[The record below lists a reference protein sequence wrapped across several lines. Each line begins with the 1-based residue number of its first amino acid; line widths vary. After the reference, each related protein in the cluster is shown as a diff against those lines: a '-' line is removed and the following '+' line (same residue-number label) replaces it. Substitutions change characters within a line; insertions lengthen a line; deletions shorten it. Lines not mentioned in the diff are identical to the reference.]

1 MLNKG
6 SELNGGVCYLNSV
19 VKIHSWVF
27 CFVVVEGRC
36 AILWHQSKRTVM
48 KFIINLFTILFCTGA
63 VFAQQTISGKVTD
76 AKKNPI
82 EGANIY
88 LEGTYDGASS
98 DANGNFS
105 FETTEEGLQT
115 LVISM
120 LSYEPHY
127 EAGDVSFFKEI
138 NITLVESVNSLSGV
152 TLTAGTFEAGDNSK
166 VSVLKPL
173 DIVTTAGAAGDF
185 VAALQTLPGT
195 TTVNEDGRLFV
206 RGGTANETQV
216 FIDGLRVFQ
225 PFNATA
231 NNTPTRGRFSPFLFK
246 GISFSTGGYSA
257 EYGQALSSVLLLNTT
272 DVPLQ
277 EKTDIS
283 IMSVGGGLGHTEIWG
298 DQSLSINT
306 SYVNLAPYE
315 ALIPSTQG
323 VNWKSPYESIAGEGV
338 FRSKGEKSMF
348 KLYTGFNHANLDIE
362 QEDINFDDF
371 VRFRLKNNNLYFN
384 TSYKYYFKNDWS
396 LTSGAS
402 IAWDTNDIGI
412 EADRVDSKE
421 TSSHIKFKARKN
433 FSNRYDLSFGAEY
446 FNTNYNE
453 TYTDLN
459 NDSFFSGYNDGL
471 WAAFAESDI
480 FLSNKFAMKLGLR
493 ATQSSLLDE
502 FNLSPRI
509 SLAYKPGKD
518 GQFSL
523 AYGDFYQ
530 RPLTEVVKFDQNVQ
544 MEKATHYILNYQYI
558 KNGKTFRTE
567 LYYKDYDQL
576 VKFDTN
582 LPQFNSNY
590 SNTGNGYAQGVDVFW
605 RDSKS
610 IENLDYWASYS
621 YLDTERDY
629 RNFPE
634 RATPNF
640 APKHNFS
647 LVTKYWVDKLRSQ
660 VGLSYSYGSG
670 RPYNNPNTPGFLQE
684 KTRSYNNLSFNW
696 AYLIDQQ
703 KILYFSVSNLLGIN
717 NISNYQ
723 YADTPNMDG
732 VYNRR
737 AITPP
742 ADSFFFVGFFWTI
755 SKDRK
760 SNQLDNL

>member
-1 MLNKG
+1 M
-6 SELNGGVCYLNSV
+6 
-19 VKIHSWVF
+19 KIFS
-27 CFVVVEGRC
+27 
-36 AILWHQSKRTVM
+36 
-48 KFIINLFTILFCTGA
+48 NLITLLLCTGT
-63 VFAQQTISGKVTD
+63 VFSQQSITGKVTD
-76 AKKNPI
+76 AKNNPI

-98 DANGNFS
+98 DPNGNFS

-115 LVISM
+115 LIVSM
-120 LSYEPHY
+120 LSFEPHR
-127 EAGDVSFFKEI
+127 EAGDIGYFK
-138 NITLVESVNSLSGV
+138 NLHITLMESVNSLSGV

-206 RGGTANETQV
+206 RGGTAGETQV

-225 PFNATA
+225 PFNATP

-277 EKTDIS
+277 EKTDVS
-283 IMSVGGGLGHTEIWG
+283 IMSVGGGVGHTRIWG

-306 SYVNLAPYE
+306 NYLNLAPYE

-323 VNWKSPYESIAGEGV
+323 VRWNSPYESVSGEAV
-338 FRSKGEKSMF
+338 FRSRGEKSMF
-348 KLYTGFNHANLDIE
+348 KLYTGFNHTNLDIE
-362 QEDINFDDF
+362 QEDINFEDY

-384 TSYKYYFKNDWS
+384 SSYKYYFANDWS

-402 IAWDTNDIGI
+402 IAWDSNDIEI
-412 EADRVDSKE
+412 EEDRVDIGE
-421 TSSHIKFKARKN
+421 TSMHLKVKARKN

-446 FNTNYNE
+446 FHTNFDE
-453 TYTDLN
+453 TFTDT
-459 NDSFFSGYNDGL
+459 DVDAFKSGYSDGL
-471 WAAFAESDI
+471 WVAFAESDI
-480 FLSNKFAMKLGLR
+480 FLSNKFAMKLGVR
-493 ATQSSLLDE
+493 ATHSSLLDGFE
-502 FNLSPRI
+502 MSPRV
-509 SLAYKPGKD
+509 SLAYKPGEE

-530 RPLTEVVKFDQNVQ
+530 RPLSDVVKFDQDLE
-544 MEKATHYILNYQYI
+544 MEKASHYIINYQYI
-558 KNGKTFRTE
+558 NNGKTFRTE
-567 LYYKDYDQL
+567 FYYKDYDRL
-576 VKFDTN
+576 IKFDTDV
-582 LPQFNSNY
+582 PQFNSMYTN
-590 SNTGNGYAQGVDVFW
+590 SGGGYAKGIDVFW

-610 IENLDYWASYS
+610 IDNLDYWFSYS
-621 YLDTERDY
+621 FLDTERDY

-634 RATPNF
+634 KATPNF
-640 APKHNFS
+640 APKHNIS

-670 RPYNNPNTPGFLQE
+670 RPYHNPNNPGFME
-684 KTRSYNNLSFNW
+684 ERTKSYNNLSFNW

-703 KILYFSVSNLLGIN
+703 KILYFSISNLLSIIN
-717 NISNYQ
+717 VSNYQ
-723 YADTPNMDG
+723 YTDVPDVNGFYD
-732 VYNRR
+732 RR

-755 SKDRK
+755 STDGK

>member
-1 MLNKG
+1 MKNTI
-6 SELNGGVCYLNSV
+6 Y
-19 VKIHSWVF
+19 I
-27 CFVVVEGRC
+27 
-36 AILWHQSKRTVM
+36 IL
-48 KFIINLFTILFCTGA
+48 ILFSSGT
-63 VFAQQTISGKVTD
+63 VLAQHTISGKVTD
-76 AKKNPI
+76 SKNNPI

-98 DANGNFS
+98 DAQGKFT
-105 FETTEEGLQT
+105 FETAEEGMQT
-115 LVISM
+115 LVVSM
-120 LSYEPHY
+120 LSYETHY
-127 EAGDVSFFKEI
+127 EAGDISFFTDMEVK
-138 NITLVESVNSLSGV
+138 LLESFNSLDGV

-166 VSVLKPL
+166 ASVLKPL

-206 RGGTANETQV
+206 RGGTADETQV

-272 DVPLQ
+272 DVPVQ
-277 EKTDIS
+277 EQTDIS
-283 IMSVGGGLGHTEIWG
+283 IMSVGGGIGHTKIWNEE
-298 DQSLSINT
+298 QSLSLNIN
-306 SYVNLAPYE
+306 YINLSPYE
-315 ALIPSTQG
+315 ELIPSTQG
-323 VNWKSPYESIAGEGV
+323 VRWISPYESISGETV

-384 TSYKYYFKNDWS
+384 GSYKYYFENDWS

-402 IAWDTNDIGI
+402 VAWDTNDIGI
-412 EADRVDSKE
+412 MEDQVDTKE
-421 TSSHIKFKARKN
+421 TSSHLKLKARKN
-433 FSNRYDLSFGAEY
+433 FSNRFDLSFGAEY
-446 FNTNYNE
+446 FHTDYDE
-453 TYTDLN
+453 TFEDASN
-459 NDSFFSGYNDGL
+459 NRFENGFVDGL

-480 FLSNKFAMKLGLR
+480 FLSHQFAMKLGVR
-493 ATQSSLLDE
+493 AEQTSLLDE
-502 FNLSPRI
+502 FQLSPRA
-509 SLAYKPGKD
+509 SLAYKPWEN

-530 RPLTEVVKFDQNVQ
+530 RPLTEVVKFDAEVG

-558 KNGKTFRTE
+558 NNGKTFRAE
-567 LYYKDYDQL
+567 AYYKDYDGL
-576 VKFDTN
+576 VQFNTEM
-582 LPQFNSNY
+582 PQFNSVYTNA
-590 SNTGNGYAQGVDVFW
+590 GGGYAQGIDVFW

-610 IENLDYWASYS
+610 IKNLDYWASYS
-621 YLDTERDY
+621 YLDTERQY

-634 RATPNF
+634 QATPNF

-647 LVTKYWVDKLRSQ
+647 LVTKYWVNDLRSQ
-660 VGLSYSYGSG
+660 IGFSYAYATG
-670 RPYNNPNTPGFLQE
+670 RPYDNPNTADFMGE
-684 KTRSYNNLSFNW
+684 RTRPFNNLSFNW

-703 KILYFSVSNLLGIN
+703 KILYFSVNNVLGTN

-723 YADTPNMDG
+723 YANTPNSDG
-732 VYNRR
+732 VFDRR

-755 SKDRK
+755 STDGK

>member
-1 MLNKG
+1 MKNTI
-6 SELNGGVCYLNSV
+6 Y
-19 VKIHSWVF
+19 I
-27 CFVVVEGRC
+27 
-36 AILWHQSKRTVM
+36 IL
-48 KFIINLFTILFCTGA
+48 ILFSSGTLL
-63 VFAQQTISGKVTD
+63 AQHTISGRVTD
-76 AKKNPI
+76 AKNNPI

-98 DANGNFS
+98 DTQGKFT
-105 FETTEEGLQT
+105 FETAEEGLQT
-115 LVISM
+115 LVVSM
-120 LSYEPHY
+120 LSYETHY
-127 EAGDVSFFKEI
+127 EAGDISFFTDMEVK
-138 NITLVESVNSLSGV
+138 LLESFNSLDGV

-166 VSVLKPL
+166 ASVLKPL

-206 RGGTANETQV
+206 RGGTADETQV

-272 DVPLQ
+272 DVPVQ
-277 EKTDIS
+277 EQTDIS
-283 IMSVGGGLGHTEIWG
+283 IMSVGGGIGHTKIWNEE
-298 DQSLSINT
+298 QSLSLNIN
-306 SYVNLAPYE
+306 YINLSPYE
-315 ALIPSTQG
+315 ELIPSTQG
-323 VNWKSPYESIAGEGV
+323 VRWISPYESISGETV

-384 TSYKYYFKNDWS
+384 ASYKYYFENDWS

-402 IAWDTNDIGI
+402 VAWDTNDIGI
-412 EADRVDSKE
+412 MEDQVDTKE
-421 TSSHIKFKARKN
+421 TSSHLKLKARKN
-433 FSNRYDLSFGAEY
+433 FSNRFDLSFGAEY
-446 FNTNYNE
+446 FHTDYDE
-453 TYTDLN
+453 TFEDASN
-459 NDSFFSGYNDGL
+459 NRFENGFVDGL

-480 FLSNKFAMKLGLR
+480 FLSHQFAMKLGVR
-493 ATQSSLLDE
+493 AEQTSLLDE
-502 FNLSPRI
+502 FQLSPRA
-509 SLAYKPGKD
+509 SLAYKPWEN

-530 RPLTEVVKFDQNVQ
+530 RPLTEVVKFDAEVG

-558 KNGKTFRTE
+558 NNGKTFRAE
-567 LYYKDYDQL
+567 AYYKDYDGL
-576 VKFDTN
+576 VQFNTEM
-582 LPQFNSNY
+582 PQFNSVYTNA
-590 SNTGNGYAQGVDVFW
+590 GGGYAQGIDVFW
-605 RDSKS
+605 RDSNIIK
-610 IENLDYWASYS
+610 NLDYWASYS
-621 YLDTERDY
+621 YLDTERQY

-647 LVTKYWVDKLRSQ
+647 LVTKYWVNDLRSQ
-660 VGLSYSYGSG
+660 IGFSYAYATG
-670 RPYNNPNTPGFLQE
+670 RPYDNPNTADFMGE
-684 KTRSYNNLSFNW
+684 RTRPFNNLSFNW

-703 KILYFSVSNLLGIN
+703 KILYFSVNNVLGTN

-723 YADTPNMDG
+723 YANTPNSDG
-732 VYNRR
+732 VFDRR

-755 SKDRK
+755 STDGK

>member
-1 MLNKG
+1 
-6 SELNGGVCYLNSV
+6 
-19 VKIHSWVF
+19 
-27 CFVVVEGRC
+27 
-36 AILWHQSKRTVM
+36 M
-48 KFIINLFTILFCTGA
+48 KTIINLIILLFFSGA
-63 VFAQQTISGKVTD
+63 LFAQQTITGRVTD
-76 AKKNPI
+76 AKNNPI

-98 DANGNFS
+98 DSNGNFS
-105 FETTEEGLQT
+105 FETTEEGMQT
-115 LVISM
+115 LIVSM

-127 EAGDVSFFKEI
+127 EAGDVSYFTGLHIK
-138 NITLVESVNSLSGV
+138 LVESVNSLSGV

-206 RGGTANETQV
+206 RGGTAGETQV

-225 PFNATA
+225 PFNATP

-283 IMSVGGGLGHTEIWG
+283 IMSVGGGVGHTEIWG

-306 SYVNLAPYE
+306 SYMNLAPYE

-323 VNWKSPYESIAGEGV
+323 VRWNSPYESISGEAV
-338 FRSKGEKSMF
+338 FRSKGVKSMF
-348 KLYTGFNHANLDIE
+348 KLYTGFNHTNLDIE
-362 QEDINFDDF
+362 QEDINFDDY

-384 TSYKYYFKNDWS
+384 SSYKYFFANDWS
-396 LTSGAS
+396 ITSGAS
-402 IAWDTNDIGI
+402 VAWDTNDIAI
-412 EADRVDSKE
+412 QADNVDIKE
-421 TSSHIKFKARKN
+421 TSSHIKVKARKN
-433 FSNRYDLSFGAEY
+433 FSNRFDLSFGAEY
-446 FNTNYNE
+446 FNTNYDE
-453 TYTDLN
+453 TYTDVN
-459 NDSFFSGYNDGL
+459 VDAFNSGYNDGL

-480 FLSNKFAMKLGLR
+480 FLSNKFAMKLGVR
-493 ATQSSLLDE
+493 ATQTSLLDE
-502 FNLSPRI
+502 FKISPRV
-509 SLAYKPGKD
+509 SLAYKPGED

-530 RPLTEVVKFDQNVQ
+530 RPLSDVVKFEQNLD
-544 MEKATHYILNYQYI
+544 MEKASHYILNYQYI
-558 KNGKTFRTE
+558 NNGKTFRTE
-567 LYYKDYDQL
+567 LYYKDYDGL
-576 VKFDTN
+576 VKYNTGM
-582 LPQFNSNY
+582 PQFNSIY
-590 SNTGNGYAQGVDVFW
+590 SNGGGGYAQGIDVFW

-610 IENLDYWASYS
+610 IENLDYWFSYS
-621 YLDTERDY
+621 FLDTERDY

-634 RATPNF
+634 RTTPNF
-640 APKHNFS
+640 APKHNVS

-670 RPYNNPNTPGFLQE
+670 RAYNNPNISGFMTE

-723 YADTPNMDG
+723 YADAPDVNG

-755 SKDRK
+755 SNDKK

>member
-1 MLNKG
+1 MKN
-6 SELNGGVCYLNSV
+6 N
-19 VKIHSWVF
+19 
-27 CFVVVEGRC
+27 
-36 AILWHQSKRTVM
+36 IL
-48 KFIINLFTILFCTGA
+48 LILLLLTSGTLL
-63 VFAQQTISGKVTD
+63 AQQTISGTVTD
-76 AKKNPI
+76 AKNNPI

-98 DANGNFS
+98 DAQGKFT
-105 FETTEEGLQT
+105 FETEEEGLQT
-115 LVISM
+115 LVVSM
-120 LSYEPHY
+120 LSYETHY
-127 EAGDVSFFKEI
+127 EAGDISYFTDIQIKLLESF
-138 NITLVESVNSLSGV
+138 NSLDGV

-166 VSVLKPL
+166 ASVLKPL

-185 VAALQTLPGT
+185 VTALQTLPGT

-206 RGGTANETQV
+206 RGGTADETQV

-272 DVPLQ
+272 DVPVQ
-277 EKTDIS
+277 EQTDIS
-283 IMSVGGGLGHTEIWG
+283 VMSVGGGVGHTKIWNE
-298 DQSLSINT
+298 DQSLSFNVN
-306 SYVNLAPYE
+306 YLNLAPYE
-315 ALIPSTQG
+315 ELIPSTQG
-323 VNWKSPYESIAGEGV
+323 MRWISPFESISGETV

-371 VRFRLKNNNLYFN
+371 VRFRLRNNNLYFN
-384 TSYKYYFKNDWS
+384 ASYKYYFENDWS

-412 EADRVDSKE
+412 IEDKVDTKD
-421 TSSHIKFKARKN
+421 TSSHLKLKARKN
-433 FSNRYDLSFGAEY
+433 FSNRFDLSFGVEY
-446 FNTNYNE
+446 FHTNYEE
-453 TYTDLN
+453 TYEDAAN
-459 NDSFFSGYNDGL
+459 NQFENGFVDGL
-471 WAAFAESDI
+471 WGAFAESDI
-480 FLSNKFAMKLGLR
+480 FLSNQFAMKLGVR
-493 ATQSSLLDE
+493 AEQTSLLEE
-502 FNLSPRI
+502 FRVSPRA
-509 SLAYKPGKD
+509 SLAYKPWEN

-530 RPLTEVVKFDQNVQ
+530 RPLTEVVKFNTDVG
-544 MEKATHYILNYQYI
+544 MEKASHYILNYQYI
-558 KNGKTFRTE
+558 NNGKTFRAE
-567 LYYKDYDQL
+567 GYYKDYDQL
-576 VKFDTN
+576 VRFDTEM
-582 LPQFNSNY
+582 PQFNSTY
-590 SNTGNGYAQGVDVFW
+590 SNTGDGYAMGIDIFW

-621 YLDTERDY
+621 YLDTERQY

-640 APKHNFS
+640 APKHNLS
-647 LVTKYWVDKLRSQ
+647 LVTKYWVNDLRSQ
-660 VGLSYSYGSG
+660 IGFSYAYATG
-670 RPYNNPNTPGFLQE
+670 RPYNNPNTADFMGE
-684 KTRSYNNLSFNW
+684 RTRSFSNLSFNW

-703 KILYFSVSNLLGIN
+703 KILYFSVNNLLGTN

-723 YADTPNMDG
+723 YANTPNADG
-732 VYNRR
+732 VFDRR

-755 SKDRK
+755 STDGK

>member
-1 MLNKG
+1 MKNTI
-6 SELNGGVCYLNSV
+6 Y
-19 VKIHSWVF
+19 I
-27 CFVVVEGRC
+27 
-36 AILWHQSKRTVM
+36 IL
-48 KFIINLFTILFCTGA
+48 ILFSSGTLL
-63 VFAQQTISGKVTD
+63 AQHTISGRVTD
-76 AKKNPI
+76 AKNNPI

-98 DANGNFS
+98 DTQGKFT
-105 FETTEEGLQT
+105 FETAEEGLQT
-115 LVISM
+115 LVVSM
-120 LSYEPHY
+120 LSYETHY
-127 EAGDVSFFKEI
+127 EAGDISFFTDMEVK
-138 NITLVESVNSLSGV
+138 LLESFNSLDGV

-166 VSVLKPL
+166 ASVLKPL

-206 RGGTANETQV
+206 RGGTADETQV

-272 DVPLQ
+272 DVPVQ
-277 EKTDIS
+277 EQTDIS
-283 IMSVGGGLGHTEIWG
+283 IMSVGGGIGHTKIWNEE
-298 DQSLSINT
+298 QSLSLNIN
-306 SYVNLAPYE
+306 YINLSPYE
-315 ALIPSTQG
+315 ELIPSTQG
-323 VNWKSPYESIAGEGV
+323 VRWISPYESISGETV

-371 VRFRLKNNNLYFN
+371 VRFQLKNNNLYFN
-384 TSYKYYFKNDWS
+384 ASYKYYFENDWS
-396 LTSGAS
+396 LISGAS

-412 EADRVDSKE
+412 MEDQVDTKE
-421 TSSHIKFKARKN
+421 TSSHLKLKARKN
-433 FSNRYDLSFGAEY
+433 FSNRFDLSFGAEY
-446 FNTNYNE
+446 FHTDYDE
-453 TYTDLN
+453 TFEDASN
-459 NDSFFSGYNDGL
+459 NRFENGFVDGL

-480 FLSNKFAMKLGLR
+480 FLSHQFAMKLGVR
-493 ATQSSLLDE
+493 AEQTSLLDE
-502 FNLSPRI
+502 FQLSPRA
-509 SLAYKPGKD
+509 SLAYKPWEN

-530 RPLTEVVKFDQNVQ
+530 RPLTEVVKFDAEVG
-544 MEKATHYILNYQYI
+544 MERATHYILNYQYI
-558 KNGKTFRTE
+558 NNGKTFRAE
-567 LYYKDYDQL
+567 AYYKDYDGL
-576 VKFDTN
+576 VQFNTEM
-582 LPQFNSNY
+582 PQFNSVYTNA
-590 SNTGNGYAQGVDVFW
+590 GGGYAQGIDVFW

-610 IENLDYWASYS
+610 IKNLDYWASYS
-621 YLDTERDY
+621 YLDTERQY

-634 RATPNF
+634 QATPNF

-647 LVTKYWVDKLRSQ
+647 LVTKYWVNDLRSQ
-660 VGLSYSYGSG
+660 IGFSYAYATG
-670 RPYNNPNTPGFLQE
+670 RPYDNPNTADFMGE
-684 KTRSYNNLSFNW
+684 RTRPFNNLSFNW

-703 KILYFSVSNLLGIN
+703 KILYFSVNNVLGTN

-723 YADTPNMDG
+723 YANTPNSDG
-732 VYNRR
+732 FFDRR

-755 SKDRK
+755 STDGK

>member
-1 MLNKG
+1 MKNTI
-6 SELNGGVCYLNSV
+6 Y
-19 VKIHSWVF
+19 I
-27 CFVVVEGRC
+27 
-36 AILWHQSKRTVM
+36 IL
-48 KFIINLFTILFCTGA
+48 ILFSSGT
-63 VFAQQTISGKVTD
+63 VLAQHTISGKVTD
-76 AKKNPI
+76 SKNNPI

-98 DANGNFS
+98 DAQGKFT
-105 FETTEEGLQT
+105 FETAEEGMQT
-115 LVISM
+115 LVVSM
-120 LSYEPHY
+120 LSYETHY
-127 EAGDVSFFKEI
+127 EAGDISFFTDMEVK
-138 NITLVESVNSLSGV
+138 LLESFNSLDGV

-166 VSVLKPL
+166 ASVLKPL

-206 RGGTANETQV
+206 RGGTADETQV

-272 DVPLQ
+272 DVPVQ
-277 EKTDIS
+277 EQTDIS
-283 IMSVGGGLGHTEIWG
+283 IMSVGGGIGHTKIWNEE
-298 DQSLSINT
+298 QSLSLNIN
-306 SYVNLAPYE
+306 YINLSPYE
-315 ALIPSTQG
+315 ELIPSTQG
-323 VNWKSPYESIAGEGV
+323 VRWISPYESISGETV

-384 TSYKYYFKNDWS
+384 ASYKYYFENDWS

-402 IAWDTNDIGI
+402 VAWDTNDIGI
-412 EADRVDSKE
+412 MEDQVDTKE
-421 TSSHIKFKARKN
+421 TSSHLKLKARKN
-433 FSNRYDLSFGAEY
+433 FSNRFDLSFGAEY
-446 FNTNYNE
+446 FHTDYDE
-453 TYTDLN
+453 TYEDAAN
-459 NDSFFSGYNDGL
+459 NQFENGFVDGL
-471 WAAFAESDI
+471 WGAFAESDI
-480 FLSNKFAMKLGLR
+480 FLSNQFAMKLGVR
-493 ATQSSLLDE
+493 AEQTSLLEE
-502 FNLSPRI
+502 FRVSPRA
-509 SLAYKPGKD
+509 SLAYKPWEN

-530 RPLTEVVKFDQNVQ
+530 RPLTEVVKFNTDVG
-544 MEKATHYILNYQYI
+544 MEKASHYILNYQYI
-558 KNGKTFRTE
+558 NNGKTFRAE
-567 LYYKDYDQL
+567 GYYKDYDQL
-576 VKFDTN
+576 VRFDTEM
-582 LPQFNSNY
+582 PQFNSAY
-590 SNTGNGYAQGVDVFW
+590 SNAGDGYAMGIDIFW

-621 YLDTERDY
+621 YLDTERQY

-640 APKHNFS
+640 APKHNLS
-647 LVTKYWVDKLRSQ
+647 LVTKYWVNDLRSQ
-660 VGLSYSYGSG
+660 IGFSYAYATG
-670 RPYNNPNTPGFLQE
+670 RPYNNPNTADFMGE
-684 KTRSYNNLSFNW
+684 RTRSFSNLSFNW

-703 KILYFSVSNLLGIN
+703 KILYFSVNNVLGTN

-723 YADTPNMDG
+723 YANTPNSDG
-732 VYNRR
+732 VFDRR

-755 SKDRK
+755 STDGK